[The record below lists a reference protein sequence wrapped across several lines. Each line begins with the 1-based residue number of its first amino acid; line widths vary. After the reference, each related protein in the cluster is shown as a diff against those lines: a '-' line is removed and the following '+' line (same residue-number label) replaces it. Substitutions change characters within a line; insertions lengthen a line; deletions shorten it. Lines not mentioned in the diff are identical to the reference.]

1 MYKTIIWSL
10 WLSLLSSVLLGQK
23 STLSGVV
30 TDEASGEA
38 LIGATVTI
46 GKTGTVTD
54 FDGKYSLDLENG
66 GYVVQFSYVG
76 YATQERSVS
85 LQGDETLNVAMGN
98 NSILDEVVVTADIAI
113 ERETPV
119 AFSNIP
125 SVKIREELGAQDI
138 PMILNSTP
146 GVYATEAGGGDGDA
160 RISIRGFD
168 QKYVAVM
175 LNGIPVND
183 MENGE
188 VYWSN
193 WFGLDLVTQTMQ
205 VQRGLGASKISIP
218 SVGGTINI
226 LTKGIDAEK
235 SLKIRQEVGN
245 NGFLRTT
252 MGLTSGRLKNGWGI
266 SLAGSY
272 KEGDGWVDG
281 NFTQAYFYYARIDKQ
296 LGDHLLSLTGFGAPQ
311 KHGQRP
317 FSAEIGQVDSD
328 YALSLGV
335 PSSVIE
341 ELEQKDRGR
350 RYNDTWGYRDGEVL
364 NTRQNYYH
372 KPQISLRHSWQANE
386 RLFWSNVAYLSIGD
400 GGGVA
405 PDGASITFTED
416 GQRDIDQTILNNQP
430 TVFNPDGISNTILRS
445 NRNNHFWYGL
455 LSTLR
460 YNINKNMTLSG
471 GFDGRS
477 YDGDHFREVFDLLG
491 GTGWQGGQVSPNS
504 PVLQVGDK
512 YEYDYTGKVRSLGA
526 FGLFEYKENRW
537 ASFLNLS
544 VANAEYGFV
553 DNLSQFELPF
563 VDVQT
568 LTAKLGATY
577 KFNRQHSVFF
587 NTGVLN
593 KAQPYQNVI
602 ITNFWAPATDAQVAN
617 NYENEDIR
625 AVELGYSYKS
635 RRFSAN
641 FNAYYTIWGNKPLD
655 RLPTIAED
663 ESDPESDRIPVNIP
677 GIDALHKGIE
687 IDFVFKPRSNLSIEG
702 LVSIGDWTWQS
713 GETVEGVLPNGVPYS
728 YEFDAT
734 GVHVGDA
741 AQLQIGGQVRYEPV
755 RDFYVTFKST
765 FFDNNYADFQPE
777 NLQGDNGGRESWQM
791 PSYALSSF
799 HSGYYFKWNKV
810 DLNARFNMLNV
821 FDAVYLT
828 DARDNDDFNSPSFTD
843 FDAKSASVF
852 YGQGRRW
859 SFSLQASF

>member
-1 MYKTIIWSL
+1 M
-10 WLSLLSSVLLGQK
+10 SLLSSALLGQK

-30 TDEASGEA
+30 TDEASGEV
-38 LIGATVTI
+38 LIGATVTV

-54 FDGKYSLDLENG
+54 FDGKYSLNLENG
-66 GYVVQFSYVG
+66 EYVVQYSYVG
-76 YATQERSVS
+76 YATQERRVS
-85 LQGDETLNVAMGN
+85 LQGDATIDVPMGN

-119 AFSNIP
+119 AFSNVP
-125 SVKIREELGAQDI
+125 SVKIREELGTQDI

-205 VQRGLGASKISIP
+205 VQRGLGASKLSIP

-252 MGLTSGRLKNGWGI
+252 LGLTSGRLKNGWGI

-272 KEGDGWVDG
+272 KQGDGWVDG
-281 NFTQAYFYYARIDKQ
+281 NFTEAYFYYARIDKQ

-341 ELEQKDRGR
+341 ELEHKDRGR
-350 RYNDTWGYRDGEVL
+350 RYNDTWGYRDGKVF

-372 KPQISLRHSWQANE
+372 KPQISLRHSWQAND

-405 PDGASITFTED
+405 PDGASIPFTED

-430 TVFNPDGISNTILRS
+430 TIFNPDGISNTILRS

-460 YNINKNMTLSG
+460 YNINQNMTLSG
-471 GFDGRS
+471 GVDGRS
-477 YDGDHFREVFDLLG
+477 YDGDHFREVYDLLG

-544 VANAEYGFV
+544 VANAQYGFV
-553 DNLSQFELPF
+553 DNFTQFELPF

-568 LTAKLGATY
+568 LTAKVGATY

-593 KAQPYQNVI
+593 KAQPYKNVI
-602 ITNFWAPATDAQVAN
+602 ITNFWAPSTDAQVAN

-625 AVELGYSYKS
+625 AIELGYSYKS

-641 FNAYYTIWGNKPLD
+641 VNAYYTIWGNKPLD

-702 LVSIGDWTWQS
+702 LASIGDWTWQS

-741 AQLQIGGQVRYEPV
+741 AQLQIGGQVRYEPA

-791 PSYALSSF
+791 PSYTLSSF
-799 HSGYYFKWNKV
+799 HSGYFFKWNNV
-810 DLNARFNMLNV
+810 GLNARFNVLNV
-821 FDAVYLT
+821 FDALYLT
-828 DARDNDDFNSPSFTD
+828 DARDNDDFNSPSFND

>member
-10 WLSLLSSVLLGQK
+10 CLSLLSSVLLGQK

-30 TDEASGEA
+30 TDEASGEV

-66 GYVVQFSYVG
+66 EYVVQFSYVG

-85 LQGDETLNVAMGN
+85 LQGDKTLNVAMGN

-350 RYNDTWGYRDGEVL
+350 RYNDTWGYRDGEVF

-416 GQRDIDQTILNNQP
+416 GQRDIEQTILNNQP

-477 YDGDHFREVFDLLG
+477 YDGDHFREVYDLLG

-526 FGLFEYKENRW
+526 FGLFEYKKNRW

-553 DNLSQFELPF
+553 DNFSQFELPF

-577 KFNRQHSVFF
+577 KFSRQHSLFF

-641 FNAYYTIWGNKPLD
+641 FNAYYTLWGNKPLD

-687 IDFVFKPRSNLSIEG
+687 IDFVFKPRFNLSIEG

-755 RDFYVTFKST
+755 RDFYMTFKST

-777 NLQGDNGGRESWQM
+777 NLQGDNGRRESWQM

-799 HSGYYFKWNKV
+799 HAGYYFQWNKV
-810 DLNARFNMLNV
+810 DLNARFNVLNV